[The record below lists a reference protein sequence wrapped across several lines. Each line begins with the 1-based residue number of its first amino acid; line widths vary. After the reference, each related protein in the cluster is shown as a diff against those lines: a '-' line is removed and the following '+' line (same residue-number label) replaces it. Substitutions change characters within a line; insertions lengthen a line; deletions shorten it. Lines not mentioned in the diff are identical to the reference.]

1 MLVLVFEGVDDRKL
15 KVVAGNYCFPGF
27 EEPNL
32 E

>member
-1 MLVLVFEGVDDRKL
+1 MALDFEDVGERKL
-15 KVVAGNYCFPGF
+15 KVAAGNYCFPGF